1 MLQVRDPLGPNLGFR
16 GSLDPNSSLEIVGI
30 HGTFRWGWNSILDRS
45 AGDDSF
51 YMLYRAHLKIT
62 GKADSRPAKSP
73 VAGGYAFHKCSD
85 GGGDAYFDTEKRL
98 WRGKG
103 CEQLN
108 SNPH

>member
-1 MLQVRDPLGPNLGFR
+1 MDTRVVEVTELNLEVHSPCRPKCKGPLP
-16 GSLDPNSSLEIVGI
+16 SC
-30 HGTFRWGWNSILDRS
+30 
-45 AGDDSF
+45 
-51 YMLYRAHLKIT
+51 YMLYRAHPKIT

-85 GGGDAYFDTEKRL
+85 GGDDAYFDTEKRL